1 MSGSALLFAIAVTS
15 ALQLLSFHR
24 LRSSPFFTSQHKT
37 SSSAP
42 TIARPAPE
50 ERVAAFCA
58 FSAFSSGAH
67 TAFEEAEVT
76 MPKVFECSYFL
87 GNSVHRRQDA
97 SSGANILTSRISPW
111 LLRAA
116 LWAIGSCGAQPS
128 FMSAVSAALMIY
140 IVHAPCGR

>member
-42 TIARPAPE
+42 MIARPAPE
-50 ERVAAFCA
+50 ERVAAFC
-58 FSAFSSGAH
+58 AFSSGAH

-76 MPKVFECSYFL
+76 MPNVFECSYFL
-87 GNSVHRRQDA
+87 GNSAHRRQHA

-140 IVHAPCGR
+140 IVHAPRGR